1 MSLLL
6 ERIRGLGVQK
16 PERLAIAFVN
26 ERGRVT
32 ESMSRADAVAGMGE
46 VADFLRQRSVSA
58 PGDRV
63 LLVYP
68 PGLDFVRALMG
79 CMAAG
84 AIPVPVYPPDPI
96 SPHKSIE
103 GFLRVVD
110 DCGAKAVLTS
120 RSYARARWL
129 GAAKSL
135 VGTYTVDWPKDLR
148 WEVVP
153 RGLSGRR
160 KRSLGSWSAAAGDW
174 APNADTPALLQY
186 TSGSTSDPKG
196 VIITHGNLAHQ
207 LDFNRRHL
215 NLNLGSRAVC
225 WVPPYHD
232 FGLISAILSA
242 LAGNGELTMMS
253 PLSFIQQPSLW
264 FDVID
269 RVRATHTA
277 APNFAYELAVRRTTA
292 AQRARWDLSS
302 LQVVMSAAEPVR
314 EDTTRRFVQA
324 FAGCGLRPEAF
335 CPAYGL
341 AEHTVGVTVS
351 GRSSLRVNRSKL
363 ETLRLAVAAEGPDTQ
378 ILMGCGQPTDD
389 VDVRIVDPELCAQLP
404 DGHIGE
410 IWVDSPSKAAG
421 YWGDPDNTRATFHAL
436 LAGADNGHD
445 YLRTGDL
452 GFIRDGEL
460 YVCGRIKDL
469 LIVAGRNIYPQDI
482 EASVR
487 DCHPA
492 IRPGGIAAFVIDKET
507 TEALAVLIEVPAD
520 TSSTVL
526 SDVAEKVHS
535 AVLQAHQ
542 LGCSL
547 VIVGPPGSVSK
558 TTSGKVQRAR
568 CRARLLDG
576 TLQGQALLVERF
588 DNEPP
593 IGVAPAESAQ
603 EDVGTT
609 FTPPGALTLASD
621 ALSQDELIRIVRE
634 QTAAL
639 LRIPV
644 ARVDIDQPLGDQ
656 GVGSLGIV
664 DLASRLSRVVGRD
677 VDPVDVFN
685 HPTVRDLATKLSGGV
700 RRAAEV
706 VAPATD
712 SYEPIAVIAMACRAP
727 GGVVDPEGFWSL
739 LDDGRDAIGPFPDR
753 WRAENLYDPDPDA
766 AGKSYAREGGFLT
779 GAESF
784 DADFF
789 AITPREAQS
798 MDPQQRLVLEVVW
811 EALERASVDPLT
823 LDKSITGVYL
833 GSMFSDYG
841 MGTDSLETLDGYRF
855 TGLAGSVL
863 SGRVSYVLGLQ
874 GPAMT
879 VDTACSSSLVALHL
893 GASALRQREC
903 DLALTG
909 GVQVLSTPAAFVEF
923 SRLRVLAPDGR
934 CKPFSAG
941 ADGAGWAEGCG
952 IVVLKRLADAQRDG
966 DRVLAVIRGT
976 AVNQDGRSQGMT
988 APNGLSQQRVIR
1000 TALRQSGLMPDDL
1013 DAVEAHGTGTP
1024 LGDPIEVGALAEV
1037 FGPSRSPQRPLWL
1050 GSVKSNIGHAQAAA
1064 GILGV
1069 IKMVLALQHE
1079 RLPKTLH
1086 AQRPSEH
1093 IDWEGNRLALLQEPQ
1108 PWPRD
1113 PERVRRAG
1121 VSSFGISGT
1130 NAHVVLEEPPCHAFV
1145 SGEKP
1150 IPQPPLLRVWPISAR
1165 TAKALSAQ
1173 AGQLHQ
1179 YLLAHPDLD
1188 LTDVARSLATTRTH
1202 HPYRAAITAPA
1213 HNDNPRQDLLQAL
1226 AALGADRPHPN
1237 VFTHHL
1243 AGSAGSTV
1251 FVFPGQGP
1259 QYPTM
1264 GAQLYEHH
1272 RGFARA
1278 LDEVCVAF
1286 DPYLDVAL
1294 QEVMFAA
1301 AGTDSAELLYQTV
1314 YAQPALFAWGI
1325 AMYAVLTE
1333 AGIVP
1338 EYLMGHSVGELTAAH
1353 IAGVFSLADAAL
1365 LVSARGR
1372 LMQACEPGGM
1382 LAIAADE
1389 HDVLTM
1395 VARFPGVEIAAVNGP
1410 TAVVVSGP
1418 GQQLDLL
1425 SQHCQAHHR
1434 HVTALRVSH
1443 AFHSAA
1449 MDPALPEFG
1458 AIAAGL
1464 TFHRPAMAIVSNLTG
1479 QVATPE
1485 QLTRADYWTQ
1495 HLREPV
1501 RFGDGVAAL
1510 LGAGERTFVELSP
1523 HPVLAAAIGERLA
1536 QMPDR
1541 AGSAVITTSHRDRP
1555 DLDALAAA
1563 LAQLHTRGHSPSW
1576 PALYPGA
1583 ATVELPT
1590 YPFERRRYWLSPT
1603 AATNVRAAG
1612 LDRAD
1617 HPLLGALTQVAGH
1630 DQIVVSG
1637 RLSLAMHDWL
1647 TGHQVDGAVVFPA
1660 AGFIEALLRTGELT
1674 NCPVIDELVFHTPLV
1689 LSDQAPSDV
1698 QIVVEPT
1705 QHGGRRA
1712 FSVHARTG
1720 GSGQSLEWVLH
1731 ASGALSNQLSPVSS
1745 GPPPAIG
1752 EVETVDQDNF
1762 YARLAGHGL
1771 GYTGAFRAVR
1781 GIGYDPDQSEV
1792 VYAEVALPAGTEI
1805 SGYNLHPALLD
1816 AALHPLAAVF
1826 SRTAAGDTDTGRPR
1840 LPFAFSG
1847 IRLFASAPTQLYVQL
1862 TQTGTNTFGLH
1873 ASDPAGAP
1881 VITIDSLTVRQLP
1894 DHLAQSFSVSGPA
1907 QGMWQLDWLPLPQ
1920 PASAAEIS
1928 LVVVSD
1934 DPEHLPASLRGHPI
1948 YPDLAALAAVPGL
1961 VLWVLPQA
1969 HHHRDA
1975 LAGVHTL
1982 TRHALSRLQSWLAR
1996 TDNTDT
2002 RLVVMTRH
2010 AVTISAHDHA
2020 PDLAHAAVW
2029 ALLHTAQNEH
2039 PHRLTLIDTDNSD
2052 LSQDNLLALV
2062 CARSAVEP
2070 QLALRTGVVHV
2081 PRLARSQ
2088 ALTPPA
2094 SSSWQLAT
2102 TGKGDLANL
2111 TLAETSPTS
2120 ALGPGQI
2127 RVAVRAAGLNFRD
2140 VVVALGAVGDE
2151 GLGGEAAGVIVETA
2165 AGVTAWRP
2173 GDAVMGLFTN
2183 NAFGPTAITDARMV
2197 IAIPPNWSFTQ
2208 AASVPVAFLTAYI
2221 ALVEI
2226 GRLVAGQRV
2235 LIHAGAGGVGQA
2247 AIQIATHLGAQVFA
2261 TAHPTKHRILQ
2272 GLGVPDSHIASSR
2285 TLDFAQAFHHA
2296 SGGQGV
2302 DVVLN
2307 SLAGEFVDASLD
2319 LLGSGGQFVE
2329 IGKTDIRSVT
2339 QLALSHPGVAYQAFD
2354 LTTATPEE
2362 QQRAWTALLELF
2374 NSRALAPL
2382 PTTSYGLLHARQAFR
2397 DMSQARHTGKIVLI
2411 PPSAFDPQGTVL
2423 ITGGTGML
2431 GGMFAEHLISAHG
2444 VRHVL
2449 LVSRR
2454 GLAAPGAE
2462 ELHQRLSGLGAHVQI
2477 AACDTSDPAELAE
2490 LLKSIPAEHRL
2501 SGIIHTAG
2509 VSCDAAVSTMTSEQL
2524 ETVLAAKADS
2534 AWYLHELTAD
2544 TDLDAFVLF
2553 SSAAG
2558 ILGSA
2563 GQANYAAANAFLD
2576 ALAHQRHRAQLPVTS
2591 LAWGLWETPSGI
2603 TAHLSSTDHARMM
2616 RGGIVPI
2623 STEYGLTLFDTAL
2636 THQQPCVIP
2645 APLDASA
2652 VARQARS
2659 NTLPAILSGLA
2670 HTRPRAATANTR
2682 SLTARLAT
2690 QTAEQRL
2697 ATLTTLVAEATAAV
2711 LAHPDPAA
2719 LDTGRPFVDLG
2730 IDSLTALE
2738 LRNTLTRQTGIPL
2751 PPTLVFDHPTPTA
2764 LAGHISQQL
2773 GDSGHSKSKDA
2784 APSKLIEDE
2793 EARHILGTIAIED
2806 LRNAGLLDSLLR
2818 LGAQN
2823 KSRVDRR
2830 ELADQHRPTANGA
2843 VANVS
2848 PVDIVDRE
2856 RYAPM
2861 SASGLPSA
2869 ELAKLPGIL
2878 AGIDRPTASE
2888 ARHAVDIEDVL
2899 ALSPLQQGL
2908 LALATLSEAPSDDP
2922 YTITTVLDV
2931 SGPLDT
2937 ELLRACARALLY
2949 RYPNLRARFISRGVP
2964 HPVQVVPGQVDLE
2977 WRHVITTPPEA
2988 VALEAEEQ
2996 RRRFNLEI
3004 GPPMRFLLIELSDAS
3019 WHFLITAHHIVIDG
3033 WSLAVFLRELFSLYQ
3048 ANGAIGVLSAPPR
3061 SFRDYI
3067 GWFTRWDTG
3076 PGERFW
3082 RNYLADMSE
3091 PTILS
3096 AALATGRGTSGA
3108 GESQCME
3115 QRLDEAATSHLIAS
3129 ARRCGVTVNALLQVA
3144 WALVLSTLTGRD
3156 DVVFGIAVAGR
3167 PAELGG
3173 VNSMVGLFVNTVP
3186 LRMRLDPN
3194 ATVVEQC
3201 TIAQRDTALLQE
3213 YAYVNHGWL
3222 RKLSNIGEM
3231 YDSVLAFENFPRGDI
3246 AIGKE
3251 LAAGAITV
3259 RLSHWESRTHFPV
3272 SIAAELTED
3281 QLTLDVALNRSTFGS
3296 VSPQIGIDTAD
3307 VTGRFM
3313 RALSAM
3319 ADDPTRTLSS
3329 VHLLDEHEL
3338 ARVARWGNHA
3348 ALTRPAVA
3356 MSIPELFAAQV
3367 RRDPKA
3373 VALVCGGRSW
3383 TYHELDQASNRLARM
3398 LANHGVGP
3406 GQRVALLI
3414 PRSAEAIIA
3423 IMAVLKTGAT
3433 YVPID
3438 PALPTARLEFII
3450 DDAAPLAAITTADL
3464 RNRLHGHD
3472 LLLIDVNDAAIGKL
3486 LAAEFSPPAPDN
3498 IAYIIYTSGTT
3509 GIPKGVAVS
3518 HHNVTQLM
3526 ESLNPVL
3533 PAGAWAQCHSYAFDA
3548 SVWEIWRALLYGGR
3562 LVVVPETV
3570 LHSPAELHALL
3581 DAENVSLLTQT
3592 PSGVAALSPEKMDS
3606 VGLVLAGEACP
3617 AELVDRWAPGR
3628 LLINAYGPT
3637 EATVCAAMSAPL
3649 TPGSGPPP
3657 IGSPVAGAAL
3667 LVLDAWLRQVP
3678 AGVVGELYIAGA
3690 GVGIGYPR
3698 RTGLTAS
3705 RFVACPHG
3713 DSGARMYRTGD
3724 LVYWRNDGQLQYV
3737 GRADE
3742 QVNIRGHRIELGEI
3756 RAAMAQID
3764 GVNQAA
3770 VIARED
3776 RPGDKRLVGYLTGQ
3790 ADPANVRAKLAQQL
3804 PPYMIP
3810 SAVVVVDTLPLTA
3823 NGKLDT
3829 RALPSPQYARPNCYQ
3844 APSTPTEEA
3853 LAAIFAQ
3860 VLGLDGVGVEES
3872 FFEVGGDSLLAAR
3885 LIDAV
3890 HNAMG
3895 IRVTWRLLMNAPSV
3909 KLLSRQLESAD
3920 NSIDVVPFEILKHGS
3935 GAPLFCV
3942 HPSGG
3947 FSWPYRGLG
3956 RYLNCPIFGIQQVS
3970 TNGQRSPGS
3979 IREMAETYAD
3989 TIQQRYPSELYH
4001 LLGWSFGGVVAH
4013 QLAIELQRRGCVVR
4027 RLVLL
4032 DAPIDADDIARIHGA
4047 AVQTYATESTLR
4059 ACVPDG
4065 RGQSRTCTD
4074 PQPEILIHQED
4085 EMGPEHLSEELLN
4098 ALLANHRTNEI
4109 LLQQH
4114 TPEVFDGN
4122 MVLFAATRG
4131 PVELPLLN
4139 SWKPFIGG
4147 DIAEYHV
4154 DCTHHQMLDAE
4165 SLQLFGKQLNAT
4177 LDMQEHTGNSPA
4189 MRPYRGP
4196 APGSGQSPLHLFSSS
4211 STGL

>member
-6 ERIRGLGVQK
+6 ERIRRLGVQN
-16 PERLAIAFVN
+16 PEGLAIAFVN
-26 ERGRVT
+26 ERGRAT
-32 ESMSRADAVAGMGE
+32 ESMSRADAMAEMGE
-46 VADFLRQRSVSA
+46 VADLLRQRCVAA

-68 PGLDFVRALMG
+68 PGLDFVRALLG

-84 AIPVPVYPPDPI
+84 VIPVPVYPPDPI

-110 DCGAKAVLTS
+110 DCGATAVLTS
-120 RSYARARWL
+120 RGYTRARRL
-129 GAAKSL
+129 GAVKSL
-135 VGTYTVDWPKDLR
+135 VGTHTVDWPKDLR
-148 WEVVP
+148 WEVLP
-153 RGLSGRR
+153 RGLGGRR
-160 KRSLGSWSAAAGDW
+160 TRSLGSRSEAAGDW

-253 PLSFIQQPSLW
+253 PLSFIQRPALW
-264 FDVID
+264 FDVMD

-292 AQRARWDLSS
+292 AQRAGWDLSS

-351 GRSSLRVNRSKL
+351 GRSSLRVNRSQL
-363 ETLRLAVAAEGPDTQ
+363 EGQRLAVEAEGPDTQ

-389 VDVRIVDPELCAQLP
+389 VDVRIVDPELRAQLP

-421 YWGDPDNTRATFHAL
+421 YWGDPDKTRATFHAVL
-436 LAGADNGHD
+436 NGSDSGHD
-445 YLRTGDL
+445 YLRTGDV

-487 DCHPA
+487 DCHTA
-492 IRPGGIAAFVIDKET
+492 IRPGGIAAFSIDNAIDKDN
-507 TEALAVLIEVPAD
+507 TEALAVLVEVPAD
-520 TSSTVL
+520 TAGTVL
-526 SDVAEKVHS
+526 SDVADKVHS
-535 AVLQAHQ
+535 VVLQAHQ
-542 LGCSL
+542 LSCSL

-568 CRARLLDG
+568 CRTRLLDG
-576 TLQGQALLVERF
+576 TLQGQALLVEHF

-593 IGVAPAESAQ
+593 IGVVPAAAAQ
-603 EDVGTT
+603 EDAGTT
-609 FTPPGALTLASD
+609 LTRTGTLNAASD
-621 ALSQDELIRIVRE
+621 APSHDELMRIVRE

-639 LRIPV
+639 LKIPV

-656 GVGSLGIV
+656 GVSSLGIAE
-664 DLASRLSRVVGRD
+664 LASRLSQVVGQE

-685 HPTVRDLATKLSGGV
+685 HPTVRDLATKLSGGE
-700 RRAAEV
+700 RRNPRHC

-712 SYEPIAVIAMACRAP
+712 PYEPIAVIAMACRAP
-727 GGVVDPEGFWSL
+727 GGVLDPEGFWSL
-739 LDDGRDAIGPFPDR
+739 LDNGRDAIGPFPDR

-766 AGKSYAREGGFLT
+766 AGKSYAREGGFLDE
-779 GAESF
+779 AESF

-823 LDKSITGVYL
+823 LDKSITGVYV
-833 GSMFSDYG
+833 GSMPSDYG
-841 MGTDSLETLDGYRF
+841 MGTDSLETLDGYRL

-909 GVQVLSTPAAFVEF
+909 GVQVMSTPATFVEF
-923 SRLRVLAPDGR
+923 SRLRVMAPDGR
-934 CKPFSAG
+934 CKPFSAS

-952 IVVLKRLADAQRDG
+952 IVVLKRLADAQRDR

-988 APNGLSQQRVIR
+988 APNGLSQQRIIQ
-1000 TALRQSGLMPDDL
+1000 TALRLSGLRPDDL

-1024 LGDPIEVGALAEV
+1024 LGDPIEVGALAKV
-1037 FGPSRSPQRPLWL
+1037 FGPSRSPERPLWL

-1079 RLPKTLH
+1079 CLPKTLH

-1093 IDWEGNRLALLQEPQ
+1093 IDWEGNRLALLHEPQ

-1113 PERVRRAG
+1113 PKRVRRAG

-1150 IPQPPLLRVWPISAR
+1150 IPQPPLLRVWPVSAR

-1173 AGQLHQ
+1173 AGQLHH
-1179 YLLAHPDLD
+1179 YLQDHPDLD
-1188 LTDVARSLATTRTH
+1188 LTDMAHSLATTRTH

-1213 HNDNPRQDLLQAL
+1213 HNDNPRGDLLQAL
-1226 AALGADRPHPN
+1226 AALGADHPHPG
-1237 VFTHHL
+1237 VFKHHL
-1243 AGSAGSTV
+1243 SGQATTTV
-1251 FVFPGQGP
+1251 FVFPGQGA

-1264 GAQLYEHH
+1264 GTRLYEHH
-1272 RGFARA
+1272 PGFARA
-1278 LDEVCVAF
+1278 LDEVCAAF

-1294 QEVMFAA
+1294 KDVMFAA
-1301 AGTDSAELLYQTV
+1301 AGTDSADLLYQTA
-1314 YAQPALFAWGI
+1314 YAQPALFAWGV
-1325 AMYAVLTE
+1325 AMHAVFTE

-1338 EYLMGHSVGELTAAH
+1338 DYLIGHSIGELTAAYV
-1353 IAGVFSLADAAL
+1353 AGVFSLADAAV

-1372 LMQACEPGGM
+1372 LMQACQPGAM
-1382 LAIAADE
+1382 LAIAASE
-1389 HDVLTM
+1389 HDVAATLTE
-1395 VARFPGVEIAAVNGP
+1395 FPGVEIAAVNGP

-1418 GQQLDLL
+1418 AEQVELL
-1425 SQHCQAHHR
+1425 SQHCVAHHR
-1434 HVTALRVSH
+1434 HVSALRVSR

-1464 TFHRPAMAIVSNLTG
+1464 SFHRPAAAIVSNLTG
-1479 QVATPE
+1479 QMATPD
-1485 QLTRADYWTQ
+1485 QLTCADYWTQ

-1501 RFGDGVAAL
+1501 RFGDGVIAL
-1510 LGAGERTFVELSP
+1510 LGAGEHTFVELSP
-1523 HPVLAAAIGERLA
+1523 HPVLAAAITDTLA
-1536 QMPDR
+1536 QMSER
-1541 AGSAVITTSHRDRP
+1541 AGSAVITTLHRDRP

-1563 LAQLHTRGHSPSW
+1563 LAQLHTRGHTPSW
-1576 PALYPGA
+1576 PALYPHA

-1590 YPFERRRYWLSPT
+1590 YPFERRRYWLAPT
-1603 AATNVRAAG
+1603 AATDVRAVG

-1637 RLSLAMHDWL
+1637 RWSMAVYEWL
-1647 TGHQVDGAVVFPA
+1647 TGHHVNGAVVFPA
-1660 AGFIEALLRTGELT
+1660 AGFIEALLHTGELT
-1674 NCPVIDELVFHTPLV
+1674 NCPVIDELVLHTPLV

-1705 QHGGRRA
+1705 QDGGRRA

-1720 GSGQSLEWVLH
+1720 GSGPSSEWVLH
-1731 ASGALSNQLSPVSS
+1731 ASGALSNQLAPVPS
-1745 GPPPAIG
+1745 GSPPAIG
-1752 EVETVDQDNF
+1752 EVETVDQDDF
-1762 YARLAGHGL
+1762 YARLAEHGM

-1792 VYAEVALPAGTEI
+1792 VYAEVVLPADAEI
-1805 SGYNLHPALLD
+1805 SGYNIHPALLD

-1826 SRTAAGDTDTGRPR
+1826 TRTAAGDTDTGRPR

-1847 IRLFASAPTQLYVQL
+1847 IRLCATTATQLHVQL
-1862 TQTGTNTFGLH
+1862 TQTGTDTFSLH

-1894 DHLAQSFSVSGPA
+1894 DHLGQSFSVSGPA

-1920 PASAAEIS
+1920 PPVSEARIS

-1934 DPEHLPASLRGHPI
+1934 DPDQLPASVRRHPI
-1948 YPDLAALAAVPGL
+1948 HPDLAALTAVPEL
-1961 VLWVLPQA
+1961 VLWMLPQA
-1969 HHHRDA
+1969 NHHHDA

-1982 TRHALSRLQSWLAR
+1982 TRHALTRLQSWLAR
-1996 TDNTDT
+1996 TDNTDSH
-2002 RLVVMTRH
+2002 LVVITRH
-2010 AVTISAHDHA
+2010 AVTISPHDHV

-2039 PHRLTLIDTDNSD
+2039 PHRLTLIDTDNST
-2052 LSQDNLLALV
+2052 LSQDNLLALIS
-2062 CARSAVEP
+2062 ARSAAEP
-2070 QLALRTGVVHV
+2070 QLALRTGIAHV
-2081 PRLARSQ
+2081 PRLARTQ

-2094 SSSWQLAT
+2094 SPSWQLAT

-2111 TLAETSPTS
+2111 TLAESNPTSP
-2120 ALGPGQI
+2120 LGPGQI

-2151 GLGGEAAGVIVETA
+2151 GLGGEAAGVVVETA
-2165 AGVTAWRP
+2165 AGVTVVKP
-2173 GDAVMGLFTN
+2173 GDAVMGLFPN
-2183 NAFGPTAITDARMV
+2183 NAFGPTTITDARMV
-2197 IAIPPNWSFTQ
+2197 VAIPPGWSFAQ

-2226 GRLVAGQRV
+2226 GKLGAGQRV

-2261 TAHPTKHRILQ
+2261 TAHPTKHQILQ
-2272 GLGVPDSHIASSR
+2272 ELGVPDSHIASSR

-2296 SGGQGV
+2296 SGGQGI

-2339 QLALSHPGVAYQAFD
+2339 EIDVSHPGVAYQAFD
-2354 LTTATPEE
+2354 LTTTTPGE
-2362 QQRAWTALLELF
+2362 QQRAWTALLKLF
-2374 NSRALAPL
+2374 TTGVLTPL

-2411 PPSAFDPQGTVL
+2411 PPPAFDPQGTVL

-2431 GGMFAEHLISAHG
+2431 GTVFAEHLISAHG

-2477 AACDTSDPAELAE
+2477 TACDTSNPAELAA
-2490 LLKSIPAEHRL
+2490 LLQSIPAEHRL
-2501 SGIIHTAG
+2501 SAIIHTAG
-2509 VSCDAAVSTMTSEQL
+2509 VLSDAAVSTMTSEQL
-2524 ETVLAAKADS
+2524 DTVLAAKADS
-2534 AWYLHELTAD
+2534 AWHLHQLTAD

-2563 GQANYAAANAFLD
+2563 GQADYAAANAFLD
-2576 ALAHQRHRAQLPVTS
+2576 ALAHQRHRTQLPVTS
-2591 LAWGLWETPSGI
+2591 LAWGLWQTPSGI
-2603 TAHLSSTDHARMM
+2603 TAHLSSTDQARIM
-2616 RGGIVPI
+2616 RGGIIPI
-2623 STEYGLTLFDTAL
+2623 STEHGLTLFDTAL
-2636 THQQPCVIP
+2636 THQQPYVIP
-2645 APLDASA
+2645 APLSASA
-2652 VARQARS
+2652 LARQARDS
-2659 NTLPAILSGLA
+2659 ALPAILLGLA
-2670 HTRPRAATANTR
+2670 HTRPRAATANTGTV
-2682 SLTARLAT
+2682 TARLAT

-2719 LDTGRPFVDLG
+2719 LDIGRPFVDLG
-2730 IDSLTALE
+2730 VDSLTALE

-2751 PPTLVFDHPTPTA
+2751 PPTLVFDHPTPIA
-2764 LAGHISQQL
+2764 LAGHISEQL
-2773 GDSGHSKSKDA
+2773 GDSDHSKSNDA
-2784 APSKLIEDE
+2784 ARSKRIKDE
-2793 EARHILGTIAIED
+2793 EARHILRTIAIED
-2806 LRNAGLLDSLLR
+2806 LRNAGLLDRLLC
-2818 LGAQN
+2818 LGAPN
-2823 KSRVDRR
+2823 GSRVDRR
-2830 ELADQHRPTANGA
+2830 ELGDQHRPTATSP

-2848 PVDIVDRE
+2848 AVDIVDSD

-2869 ELAKLPGIL
+2869 ELAKLQGIL
-2878 AGIDRPTASE
+2878 ASIDRPRASE
-2888 ARHAVDIEDVL
+2888 ASRAVDIEDVL

-2922 YTITTVLDV
+2922 YTITTVLNV

-2937 ELLRACARALLY
+2937 ELLRACAVALLN
-2949 RYPNLRARFISRGVP
+2949 RYPNLRARFINRSLP
-2964 HPVQVVPGQVDLE
+2964 HPLQVVPSQVDLE

-2988 VALEAEEQ
+2988 VVLEAEEQ

-3004 GPPMRFLLIELSDAS
+3004 GPPMRFLLIELSDRS
-3019 WHFLITAHHIVIDG
+3019 WHFLVTAHHIVIDG

-3061 SFRDYI
+3061 PFRDYI

-3082 RNYLADMSE
+3082 RNYLAGISE

-3096 AALATGRGTSGA
+3096 AALATCRGAQGA
-3108 GESQCME
+3108 GESQCLE
-3115 QRLDEAATSHLIAS
+3115 QRLDKAATSHIIES
-3129 ARRCGVTVNALLQVA
+3129 ARRCGVTLNALLQVA

-3156 DVVFGIAVAGR
+3156 DVVFGVAVAGR
-3167 PAELGG
+3167 PVELVG

-3201 TIAQRDTALLQE
+3201 NIAQRDTALLQE
-3213 YAYVNHGWL
+3213 YAYFNHAWL
-3222 RKLSNIGEM
+3222 RKLGDMGEM
-3231 YDSVLAFENFPRGDI
+3231 FDSVLAFENFPRGDI

-3259 RLSHWESRTHFPV
+3259 RLSRWVSRTHFPV
-3272 SIAAELTED
+3272 SIAAELTEG
-3281 QLTLDVALNRSTFGS
+3281 QLMLSIALTRSAFSS
-3296 VSPQIGIDTAD
+3296 VSPQSGFNTAD
-3307 VTGRFM
+3307 LAGRLI
-3313 RALSAM
+3313 RALSEM
-3319 ADDPTRTLSS
+3319 ADNPMRTLSS
-3329 VHLLDEHEL
+3329 VNLLDEGEL
-3338 ARVARWGNHA
+3338 ARVARWANHA
-3348 ALTRPAVA
+3348 ALTRPTVA

-3367 RRDPKA
+3367 RRVPEA
-3373 VALVCGGRSW
+3373 VALVCGERSW
-3383 TYHELDQASNRLARM
+3383 TYRELNEASNRLARV
-3398 LANHGVGP
+3398 LADHGVGP
-3406 GQRVALLI
+3406 GQRTALLI

-3438 PALPTARLEFII
+3438 PALPTARLEFMI
-3450 DDAAPLAAITTADL
+3450 DDAAPLAAITTAGL

-3472 LLLIDVNDAAIGKL
+3472 LLIIDVNDAVIGTL
-3486 LAAEFSPPAPDN
+3486 PSAEFSPPPPDN
-3498 IAYIIYTSGTT
+3498 IAYIVYTSGTT
-3509 GIPKGVAVS
+3509 GTPKGVAIT

-3526 ESLNPVL
+3526 EFLNTVL
-3533 PAGAWAQCHSYAFDA
+3533 PAGTWAQCHSYAFDA
-3548 SVWEIWRALLYGGR
+3548 SVWEIWRTLLYGGR

-3581 DAENVSLLTQT
+3581 VAENVSLLTQT
-3592 PSGVAALSPEKMDS
+3592 PSGVAALSPEKTES
-3606 VGLVLAGEACP
+3606 IGLVLAGEACS
-3617 AELVDRWAPGR
+3617 AELVDQWAPRR

-3637 EATVCAAMSAPL
+3637 ETTVCAAMSAPL

-3667 LVLDAWLRQVP
+3667 LVLDVWLRQVP
-3678 AGVVGELYIAGA
+3678 AGVVGELYVTGA

-3705 RFVACPHG
+3705 RFVACPFG

-3742 QVNIRGHRIELGEI
+3742 QVKIRGHRIELGEI

-3764 GVNQAA
+3764 GVDQAV

-3776 RPGDKRLVGYLTGQ
+3776 RPGDKRLVGYLTGT
-3790 ADPANVRAKLAQQL
+3790 ADPANVRAELAQQL

-3810 SAVVVVDTLPLTA
+3810 SAVLVVDTLPLTL

-3829 RALPSPQYARPNCYQ
+3829 HALPSPQYARPDHCR

-3860 VLGLDGVGVEES
+3860 ILALDSVGVEES
-3872 FFEVGGDSLLAAR
+3872 FFDVGGDSLLAMR

-3890 HNAMG
+3890 HSALG
-3895 IRVTWRLLMNAPSV
+3895 IRLSWRLLVNAPSV
-3909 KLLSRQLESAD
+3909 KLLSRQLESGD
-3920 NSIDVVPFEILKHGS
+3920 SSVEVVPFEILKQGT
-3935 GAPLFCV
+3935 GVPLFCI

-3947 FSWPYRGLG
+3947 CSWQYRGLG
-3956 RYLNCPIFGIQQVS
+3956 PYLNCPIFGIQQVA
-3970 TNGQRSPGS
+3970 TKGQRSPRS
-3979 IREMAETYAD
+3979 VREMAESYAD
-3989 TIQQRYPSELYH
+3989 TIQQLYPTGPYH

-4032 DAPIDADDIARIHGA
+4032 DAPIDADDIANVRAA
-4047 AVQTYATESTLR
+4047 AVRTGAVESTLR
-4059 ACVPDG
+4059 AYVADG
-4065 RGQSRTCTD
+4065 REQSRTRTV
-4074 PQPEILIHQED
+4074 PQPEILIQQND
-4085 EMGPEHLSEELLN
+4085 KTSAEHLSEQPLN
-4098 ALLANHRTNEI
+4098 ALLANHRTNEM

-4122 MVLFAATRG
+4122 MILFSATRG
-4131 PVELPLLN
+4131 LVEWPLLN
-4139 SWKPFIGG
+4139 SWKPFIDG
-4147 DIAEYHV
+4147 DIVEYHV
-4154 DCTHHQMLDAE
+4154 DCTHHQMLDPEALE
-4165 SLQLFGKQLNAT
+4165 LFGEQLNVT
-4177 LDMQEHTGNSPA
+4177 LDM
-4189 MRPYRGP
+4189 
-4196 APGSGQSPLHLFSSS
+4196 
-4211 STGL
+4211 